1 VPIKRVDIS
10 AIDTAPV
17 DIDIDGDG
25 NVDQYE
31 LALQEIGLLTEAL
44 ANAEAEN
51 ERLKSS
57 TDVEKVKARM
67 LEPYVNKVFNFV
79 AVYCAFVG
87 IILFMCA
94 MKIEFELPETI
105 LGIISGSTAVSVI
118 GLIGLV
124 ITGLFGSK
132 KP

>member
-1 VPIKRVDIS
+1 MSKKPIELSDI
-10 AIDTAPV
+10 DNAPV
-17 DIDIDGDG
+17 TADLDGDG
-25 NVDQYE
+25 QIDDFEE
-31 LALQEIGLLTEAL
+31 LIQQIGGLTESL
-44 ANAEAEN
+44 AAAEAEMA
-51 ERLKSS
+51 RLKSTS
-57 TDVEKVKARM
+57 DIEVVKARM

-79 AVYCAFVG
+79 AVYCGFVG

-105 LGIISGSTAVSVI
+105 LAIISGSTAVSVI

-132 KP
+132 KA